1 LSLNDNPLKNK
12 QLYKALNNGVKMP
25 LLGLGV
31 YDMYGREAEQAIEK
45 AVEIGYRLFDT
56 AAMYRN
62 ETEVGNALRN
72 SGIKRKDV
80 FITTKVNN
88 IDHGYDETL
97 RAFEVSQ
104 KKINFDYIDLY
115 LIHWPI
121 KGKRQET
128 WRALER
134 LNTEGVVKS
143 IGVCNYAEPFLKEME
158 DYASITPVVNQV
170 EFSPYLYLENLLKM
184 CQSKGIL
191 LQAWSP
197 LLRGLKMNDPKLVLI
212 ASKYGK
218 TPAQILIRWALDL
231 GISTIPKS
239 VHEKRLKENFDVF
252 DFSIS
257 PSDMALLNGFNENLR
272 VFNEDP
278 IVHF

>member
-1 LSLNDNPLKNK
+1 LKNK
-12 QLYKALNNGVKMP
+12 HLYKTLNNGVTMP
-25 LLGLGV
+25 QLGLGV
-31 YDMYGREAEQAIEK
+31 YDMYGREAEQAIES

-72 SGIKRKDV
+72 SGIKRNDV
-80 FITTKVNN
+80 FITTKVDNT
-88 IDHGYDETL
+88 DHGYDATL
-97 RAFEVSQ
+97 RAFDISQ

-121 KGKRQET
+121 KGKRQDT

-143 IGVCNYAEPFLKEME
+143 IGVCNYTEPFLTEME
-158 DYASITPVVNQV
+158 AYASITPMVNQV

-184 CQSKGIL
+184 CQTKGIL

-197 LLRGLKMNDPKLVLI
+197 LLRGLKMNDPKLVML

-239 VHEKRLKENFDVF
+239 VNPKRLKENFDVF

-257 PSDMALLNGFNENLR
+257 PSDMALFNYFNENLR

-278 IVHF
+278 MVHF

>member
-1 LSLNDNPLKNK
+1 MKNE
-12 QLYKALNNGVKMP
+12 QLFTTLNNGIKMP

-31 YDMYGREAEQAIEK
+31 YDMYEQEAEQTIEK

-72 SGIKRKDV
+72 SGIARKDV

-88 IDHGYDETL
+88 TDHGFDATL

-104 KKINFDYIDLY
+104 KKLNFDYIDLY
-115 LIHWPI
+115 LIHWGI
-121 KGKRQET
+121 RGKRKDT
-128 WRALER
+128 WLALER
-134 LNTEGVVKS
+134 LYTEGVVRAV
-143 IGVCNYAEPFLKEME
+143 GVCNYAIPFLDEMT
-158 DYASITPVVNQV
+158 DYASLTPVVNQV
-170 EFSPYLYLENLLKM
+170 EFSPYLFLEDLLKR
-184 CQSKGIL
+184 CQNDGIL

-197 LLRGLKMNDPKLVLI
+197 LARGVKMNDPKLLNL
-212 ASKYGK
+212 AMKYGK
-218 TPAQILIRWALDL
+218 SPAQMLIRWGLEL

-239 VHEKRLKENFDVF
+239 VTVARLKENFDVF
-252 DFSIS
+252 DFNIT
-257 PSDMALLNGFNENLR
+257 PEDMVLMKSFNESLR

-278 IVHF
+278 MSHF

>member
-1 LSLNDNPLKNK
+1 MLNN
-12 QLYKALNNGVKMP
+12 QLFATLNNGVEMP

-31 YDMYGREAEQAIEK
+31 YDMYEREAEQTIEK

-72 SGIKRKDV
+72 SGIARKDV

-88 IDHGYDETL
+88 TDHGFDATL

-115 LIHWPI
+115 VIHWGI
-121 KGKRQET
+121 RGKRQDT

-134 LNTEGVVKS
+134 LYTEGVVRA
-143 IGVCNYAEPFLKEME
+143 IGVCNYPIPFLDELE
-158 DYASITPVVNQV
+158 GYATLTPTVNQV
-170 EFSPYLYLENLLKM
+170 EFSPYLFLEDLLER
-184 CQSKGIL
+184 CREKGIL

-197 LLRGLKMNDPKLVLI
+197 LLRGLKMSDAKLVDM
-212 ASKYGK
+212 AKKYGK
-218 TPAQILIRWALDL
+218 TPAQMLIRWGLDL

-239 VHEKRLKENFDVF
+239 VSEARLRENFDVF
-252 DFSIS
+252 DFTIS
-257 PSDMALLNGFNENLR
+257 PEDRAIMNGFNENLR

-278 IVHF
+278 MSYF

>member
-1 LSLNDNPLKNK
+1 MKNN
-12 QLYKALNNGVKMP
+12 QLYTTLNNGVEMP

-31 YDMYGREAEQAIEK
+31 YDMYGHNAEAAIEK

-72 SGIKRKDV
+72 TGISRKEL

-88 IDHGYDETL
+88 TDHGFDETL

-104 KKINFDYIDLY
+104 RKINFEYIDLY
-115 LIHWPI
+115 LIHWGI
-121 KGKRQET
+121 RGKRQDT

-134 LNTEGVVKS
+134 LYTEGVVRA
-143 IGVCNYAEPFLKEME
+143 IGVCNYAEPFLKEL
-158 DYASITPVVNQV
+158 DTFATLTPVVNQV
-170 EFSPYLYLENLLKM
+170 EFSPYLFLENLFNS
-184 CQSKGIL
+184 CQQRGIL

-197 LLRGLKMNDPKLVLI
+197 LVRGVRMNDPKLVEM
-212 ASKYGK
+212 AEKYHK
-218 TPAQILIRWALDL
+218 TPAQILIRWGLDL

-239 VHEKRLKENFDVF
+239 VSEQRLKENFGVF

-257 PSDMALLNGFNENLR
+257 DDDMAIMHTWNEDFR
-272 VFNEDP
+272 VFGEDP
-278 IVHF
+278 MSFF

>member
-1 LSLNDNPLKNK
+1 MKNK
-12 QLYKALNNGVKMP
+12 QLYKILNNGVKMP
-25 LLGLGV
+25 QLGLGV
-31 YDMYGREAEQAIEK
+31 YDMYGQEAEQAIES

-56 AAMYRN
+56 AAMYGN

-72 SGIKRKDV
+72 TGIQRKDV

-88 IDHGYDETL
+88 TDHGYDETL

-115 LIHWPI
+115 LIHWGI
-121 KGKRQET
+121 KGKRRDT

-134 LNTEGVVKS
+134 LNTEGVVRS

-158 DYASITPVVNQV
+158 EYASITPVVNQV

-184 CQSKGIL
+184 CQTKGIL

-239 VHEKRLKENFDVF
+239 VNLKRLKENFDVF
-252 DFSIS
+252 DFSIGAI
-257 PSDMALLNGFNENLR
+257 DMALLSGFNENLR

-278 IVHF
+278 MVHF